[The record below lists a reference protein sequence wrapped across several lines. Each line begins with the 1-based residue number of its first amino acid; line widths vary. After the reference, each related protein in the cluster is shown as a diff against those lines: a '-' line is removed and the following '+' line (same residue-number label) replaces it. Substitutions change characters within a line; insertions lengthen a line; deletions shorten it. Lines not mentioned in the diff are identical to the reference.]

1 MSERRAGILHGEHL
15 LLGASFSPS
24 ERTGMLRVDEYAA
37 EGALNTREAL
47 LADLTGCAYLLVSGA
62 NAPVFSELA
71 FAGDVLGV
79 GDARFEAAL
88 TGDGSLLG
96 APLVLRTGDHE
107 TVMVD
112 ATRVHESVGAWIEFL
127 AQAKDTRGNE
137 AFPEVEVED
146 ASEML
151 VPLLLLGDLSGEVLL
166 DYLHNGDELPKP
178 GTTRQLRLDA
188 ITCVVTSLAL
198 PQGTPA
204 FLLLVPPGS
213 ARVLW
218 RSLLSFTEVT
228 PTGHRALS
236 SLLSRILPWAS
247 VLDGSGPVRVPREQL
262 EKWGIVRGGAEFVG
276 GRALA

>member
-127 AQAKDTRGNE
+127 AQARDARGNE

-188 ITCVVTSLAL
+188 ITCVVTSLDL

-247 VLDGSGPVRVPREQL
+247 VLDGSGPVWVPREQL